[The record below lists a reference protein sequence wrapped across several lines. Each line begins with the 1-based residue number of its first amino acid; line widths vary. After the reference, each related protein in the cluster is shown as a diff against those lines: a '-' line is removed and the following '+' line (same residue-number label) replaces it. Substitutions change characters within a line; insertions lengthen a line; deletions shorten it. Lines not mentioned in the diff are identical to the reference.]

1 MGELLVVRGR
11 TAHADLARHGHR
23 VREGALTV
31 THRPDAGVPRFA
43 FAIGRRVGPAVT
55 RNRLRRRL
63 RALLR
68 EALADPGLTVAGGDY
83 LVGAAPGAVGL
94 DHAALRAGLW
104 RALERAGAGR

>member
-1 MGELLVVRGR
+1 VGELLVVRGR
-11 TAHADLARHGHR
+11 TAHVELARHGHR

-31 THRPDAGVPRFA
+31 THLPADRAPRFT

-68 EALADPGLTVAGGDY
+68 EALTDPLVTVPGGDY
-83 LVGAAPGAVGL
+83 LVAASPGAVDL
-94 DHAALRAGLW
+94 DHAALRTGLW
-104 RALERAGAGR
+104 RALERVGSGR